1 MGIRL
6 SGNLVP
12 APTAGREGTF
22 RFTLD
27 EDVELAR
34 RLKARTF
41 RDALDS
47 VPRYRA

>member
-1 MGIRL
+1 MAQRTGGSVR
-6 SGNLVP
+6 N
-12 APTAGREGTF
+12 AR
-22 RFTLD
+22 TLI

-34 RLKARTF
+34 RLEARTF